1 MDKALSRLFMGAVG
15 AMGIA
20 SAANGCIYDVDG
32 GKRAIMFNR
41 FPNPLTGEGSGIQKH
56 IINEGTHFKMPYFQ
70 EPKIF
75 DVRAVSDCSTMTRC
89 RLYTLSL
96 HLQWQVRTRPR
107 AIPTVTGTRD
117 LQVCAF
123 FFGSAIYIYIYMYIF
138 IYIYI

>member
-1 MDKALSRLFMGAVG
+1 LAANGCVYEQVVDKALSRLFMGAVG
-15 AMGIA
+15 AMGLA

-75 DVRAVSDCSTMTRC
+75 DVRA
-89 RLYTLSL
+89 
-96 HLQWQVRTRPR
+96 
-107 AIPTVTGTRD
+107 
-117 LQVCAF
+117 F
-123 FFGSAIYIYIYMYIF
+123 FRMC
-138 IYIYI
+138 

>member
-1 MDKALSRLFMGAVG
+1 MQQVCGQGAVEIANGGGGRDWPANGCIYEQVVDKALSRLFMGAVG
-15 AMGIA
+15 AMGLA

-75 DVRAVSDCSTMTRC
+75 DVRAFF
-89 RLYTLSL
+89 RL
-96 HLQWQVRTRPR
+96 
-107 AIPTVTGTRD
+107 
-117 LQVCAF
+117 C
-123 FFGSAIYIYIYMYIF
+123 
-138 IYIYI
+138 